1 MGLRWVWK
9 ELSGRLSRLFFLLLT
24 PVDGARFGGALTY
37 PLHLAVVLRLDWEA
51 ASGLTFGGP
60 EFAGWRFQEREKA
73 VLLGDLLRF

>member
-9 ELSGRLSRLFFLLLT
+9 ELFGRLSRLFFLLLI
-24 PVDGARFGGALTY
+24 PVDGARFGGVLTY
-37 PLHLAVVLRLDWEA
+37 PLHLAVVLLLDREA
-51 ASGLTFGGP
+51 ASGGP